1 MINPQYHRC
10 RFLLSA
16 ATLHDAPPDLGAEV
30 AFAGRSN
37 AGKSSAI
44 NTITRQKALARTS
57 KTPGRTQLINFF
69 NVDDERR
76 LVDLPG
82 YGYAKVS
89 AARRSAW
96 HRAVEAYLMH
106 RRSLRGIFLM
116 MDIRHP
122 FTPFDHLMLDW
133 CRDIAI
139 PVHLVLTKADKLGHG
154 AAKTALLK
162 VEGALAASAYGTTS
176 VQLFSSMDQRG
187 VEQAHTVLDH
197 LLGHPAANLQTQ
209 KNSEAL

>member
-1 MINPQYHRC
+1 MINPKYHNC

-16 ATLHDAPPDLGAEV
+16 ATRRDAPPDVGAEV

-69 NVDDERR
+69 VVDDERR

-89 AARRSAW
+89 AARRGAW
-96 HRAVEAYLMH
+96 HRAVEDYLLH
-106 RRSLRGIFLM
+106 RQSLRGIFLM

-122 FTPFDHLMLDW
+122 LTPFDQLMLDW

-139 PVHLVLTKADKLGHG
+139 PAHLVLTKADKLGHG
-154 AAKTALLK
+154 AAKTSLLK
-162 VEGALAASAYGTTS
+162 VEQALAASAYEATS
-176 VQLFSSMDQRG
+176 VQLFSAVDQRG
-187 VEQAHTVLDH
+187 VDHAHAALDA
-197 LLGHPAANLQTQ
+197 LLGDPL
-209 KNSEAL
+209 SDR

>member
-1 MINPQYHRC
+1 M
-10 RFLLSA
+10 
-16 ATLHDAPPDLGAEV
+16 

-44 NTITRQKALARTS
+44 NVITLQKSLARTS

-69 NVDDERR
+69 AVDESRR

-89 AARRSAW
+89 AARRHAW
-96 HRAVEAYLMH
+96 HRAVEDYMNR

-122 FTPFDHLMLDW
+122 LTPFDRLMLDW
-133 CRDIAI
+133 CRELRM
-139 PVHLVLTKADKLGHG
+139 PVHLVLTKADKLSHG
-154 AAKTALLK
+154 AAKTELLK
-162 VEGALAASAYGTTS
+162 IERALSSAGEKRAS
-176 VQLFSSMDQRG
+176 VQLFSSLTRLG
-187 VEQAHTVLDH
+187 VEEAHCVLNRL
-197 LLGHPAANLQTQ
+197 LLGSLAP
-209 KNSEAL
+209 